1 MSYTLFKN
9 KDSVGKDIPLDSGYW
24 GPYRSRK
31 QIQSMCQNLCSAR
44 GNCGG
49 YSYVQDRCY
58 LKQNIP
64 NPLSP
69 ADGINTYIKD
79 SIIQNFP
86 SYFYTNSDYN
96 SNTQLK
102 AYASANNVDLTKC
115 TTDECKIQTVQKHMR
130 ENIDRK
136 VAEIYQAPG
145 TATRAFDENYQIT
158 MLTGVV
164 WALLGTTVLYYT
176 FKNI

>member
-1 MSYTLFKN
+1 M
-9 KDSVGKDIPLDSGYW
+9 
-24 GPYRSRK
+24 R
-31 QIQSMCQNLCSAR
+31 
-44 GNCGG
+44 
-49 YSYVQDRCY
+49 YS
-58 LKQNIP
+58 I
-64 NPLSP
+64 
-69 ADGINTYIKD
+69 
-79 SIIQNFP
+79 
-86 SYFYTNSDYN
+86 TNSYEA
-96 SNTQLK
+96 SLQQLK
-102 AYASANNVDLTKC
+102 AYATANKIQFPQGCD
-115 TTDECKIQTVQKHMR
+115 DQCKIQTVQKHMR